1 MLAAFQKSIESLTSR
16 LEHETKQNEVKEQE
30 LERLRTHSSSAG
42 AASPGAASPGHR
54 VHTLQR
60 HNTYNGSYSDFSD
73 IDNENPS
80 HFDRRRKS
88 RKSWKVRLLLPS
100 PRPPVLLITYFR
112 GYYDVLLL
120 FLFQGTDLDNFVFI
134 VVSKLIT

>member
-30 LERLRTHSSSAG
+30 LERLRAHSAAG
-42 AASPGAASPGHR
+42 TSPAGNGK
-54 VHTLQR
+54 VQTLQR

-80 HFDRRRKS
+80 HFDRRKKT
-88 RKSWKVRLLLPS
+88 RKSWKVRDGND
-100 PRPPVLLITYFR
+100 RTF
-112 GYYDVLLL
+112 
-120 FLFQGTDLDNFVFI
+120 
-134 VVSKLIT
+134 

>member
-30 LERLRTHSSSAG
+30 LERLRTQSSSAG

-88 RKSWKVRLLLPS
+88 RKSWKVRLL
-100 PRPPVLLITYFR
+100 PPVLLITHFR
-112 GYYDVLLL
+112 RYYHDLLL

-134 VVSKLIT
+134 VVSELIT